1 MLRMRRLLNW
11 GSSVGGIWNKRDL
24 DGTRLPPGLPCGCGS
39 PEGGDGRRAET
50 TSGLRLSPR
59 GLRMDCVPVK
69 WVENDLD
76 KKLENGRLNGNYFA
90 SAASITA
97 NKIITKKACARL
109 CERASEREVE
119 GQQWVWG
126 AVRLGGR
133 LHREMLIN
141 ELIKDEGK

>member
-1 MLRMRRLLNW
+1 M
-11 GSSVGGIWNKRDL
+11 
-24 DGTRLPPGLPCGCGS
+24 
-39 PEGGDGRRAET
+39 
-50 TSGLRLSPR
+50 
-59 GLRMDCVPVK
+59 
-69 WVENDLD
+69 D

-109 CERASEREVE
+109 CERASEREGSGGTAVR
-119 GQQWVWG
+119 G

-141 ELIKDEGK
+141 ELITDEGK